1 MAVSPQAAVEAAPTR
16 SSAGLVYYVWSTLLN
31 GVDNTIALFPAM
43 DSKAKVRH
51 RPSTALTFSK
61 QSISPKV
68 LCDCHSRVSMLG
80 LTMRCSY
87 SCMILLCPNS

>member
-1 MAVSPQAAVEAAPTR
+1 MSIAVSPKAAVEAAPTR

-51 RPSTALTFSK
+51 RSFTALTFST
-61 QSISPKV
+61 QDMSPQV
-68 LCDCHSRVSMLG
+68 LCHS
-80 LTMRCSY
+80 
-87 SCMILLCPNS
+87 NW